1 MRKSGWLLSAAFFT
15 FAVPAQAQQT
25 DTDQSAAQATDGAT
39 SEAAAVDNSAVEQQP
54 IDTSDI
60 IVTATRRNE
69 ALSDIPLAVSAVT
82 AETLEN
88 SGASDIRQVAQ
99 VSPSLFVSSSSTE
112 AGGASARIR
121 GIGTVGD
128 NPGLESSVGL
138 FVDGVYRSRTAVGL
152 TELGAI
158 NRVEVLRG
166 PQGTLFGRNT
176 SAGLISV
183 ITAKPR
189 FDRQISAQVDLGNY
203 DSRRVEGSV
212 TGPFSSVL
220 AGRLDGVY
228 FKRDGFM
235 KDEISGRRI
244 NNRNRWLL
252 RGQLL
257 FQPDDDLSVRI
268 IADHAKRNEECC
280 VGSYT
285 ETFDT
290 VSDGSGGFTR
300 QPSTIAAAMRAIT
313 PTSAIINEDTY
324 ARRVNITPGRTY
336 RADVT
341 DGGLSAEIVRDF
353 GAAEL
358 TSITAY
364 RSNFYERG
372 QDADF
377 NNLDILYRDDDGT
390 ASNRFRTFSQEAR
403 LQGST
408 FGGKLDWLVGGYYAN
423 EKVRVRDNLSF
434 GADAD
439 RFGGALVRSLDPQ
452 LAAFPGYN
460 VLNPFARAFALQQLT
475 LNPAFAGVPAA
486 FRPTIANAI
495 AAQVTS
501 TPLANTGTEDV
512 YHQQSKNYALF
523 THNIFRVTDRLSATV
538 GLRYTRERKTLSADL
553 FSNTQCGAYRANIAR
568 LKTFAANP
576 GLGALSPAA
585 AALANALANTVLPQ
599 GAAVPCAINSVSG
612 SYSGGKK
619 SESKVSGT
627 AVLSYKPTD
636 QLLTYASFSR
646 GYKAGGFN
654 LDRNGLT
661 QGAENLND
669 LAFAPEMVNAF
680 ELGAK
685 YNGRG
690 VDVNVALFRQDF
702 DDFQLNTFNGV
713 TFVVENINSC
723 SQSLNGADT
732 DNSNAPAAC
741 AGSKRAGVR
750 SQGVEVETF
759 FRLIPDV
766 TAAFGGTYA
775 NTRYRR
781 NLIGASGNAIASALF
796 QLPGRRV
803 SNSSALTLTGSVA
816 WRPVLADSGARA
828 LIYLDARRM
837 SGFNTGSDLD
847 IEKYQKAFTV
857 MNGRIGLQGVDQ
869 SWGLEFWAQNLLDK
883 NYKQVA
889 FDAPLQGQG
898 TTRGVEQGFYARS
911 TQLYGAFLGEPRTF
925 GLTLRGKF

>member
-1 MRKSGWLLSAAFFT
+1 MRNSSWLLSAAFFT

-25 DTDQSAAQATDGAT
+25 DTDGSAAQATDGAT
-39 SEAAAVDNSAVEQQP
+39 SEAAAVDNAAAEQQP
-54 IDTSDI
+54 MDNSEI

-82 AETLEN
+82 ADTLEN

-99 VSPSLFVSSSSTE
+99 VSPSLLVSSSSTE
-112 AGGASARIR
+112 AGGATARIR

-158 NRVEVLRG
+158 DRVEVLRG

-189 FDRQISAQVDLGNY
+189 FERQVSGQIDIGNY
-203 DSRRVEGSV
+203 DSRRFEASA

-220 AGRLDGVY
+220 AGRVDGVY

-235 KDEISGRRI
+235 KDVVSGRRI
-244 NNRNRWLL
+244 NNRDRWLL

-257 FQPDDDLSVRI
+257 FQPDDNLSVRV
-268 IADHAKRNEECC
+268 IADYTKRDEECC
-280 VGSYT
+280 VGSYL

-290 VSDGSGGFTR
+290 VANGSGGTAR
-300 QPSTIAAAMRAIT
+300 QPSTIAAAMRGLG
-313 PTSAIINEDTY
+313 AIIDEDTY
-324 ARRVNITPGRTY
+324 ARRVAITPGRTY
-336 RADVT
+336 RSDVT

-353 GAAEL
+353 GGAEL
-358 TSITAY
+358 TSITAF
-364 RSNFYERG
+364 RGNLYERG

-403 LQGST
+403 LQGTT

-439 RFGGALVRSLDPQ
+439 RFGAALIRSLDPQ

-460 VLNPFARAFALQQLT
+460 LLNPFARAFALQQLT

-486 FRPTIANAI
+486 FRPAIANAI

-501 TPLANTGTEDV
+501 TPLANTRTEDV
-512 YHQQSKNYALF
+512 YRQQSKNFALF
-523 THNIFRVTDRLSATV
+523 THNIFRVTDRISATV
-538 GLRYTRERKTLSADL
+538 GLRYTRERKTLTADL

-568 LKTFAANP
+568 LRAFAANP

-585 AALANALANTVLPQ
+585 AALANALATNVLPQ

-612 SYSGGKK
+612 NFSGGKK

-627 AVLSYKPTD
+627 AVLSYKPVD
-636 QLLTYASFSR
+636 ELLTYASFSR

-654 LDRNGLT
+654 LDRNGLV
-661 QGAENLND
+661 QGQEDLND
-669 LAFAPEMVNAF
+669 LAFAPELVNAF

-690 VDVNVALFRQDF
+690 IDVNVALFRQDF
-702 DDFQLNTFNGV
+702 DNFQLNTFNGV

-723 SQSLNGADT
+723 SESLGGADT
-732 DNSNAPAAC
+732 DNSNTAVAC
-741 AGSKRAGVR
+741 GGKKRAGVR

-759 FRLIPDV
+759 FRLIPNV
-766 TAAFGGTYA
+766 TAAFGATYA
-775 NTRYRR
+775 NTRYRK
-781 NLIGASGNAIASALF
+781 NLIGASGNAIANALF
-796 QLPGRRV
+796 QLPGRRI

-816 WRPVLADSGARA
+816 WRPA
-828 LIYLDARRM
+828 LTTGGLRGLLYLDARHM

-847 IEKYQKAFTV
+847 IEKFQKPFTLV
-857 MNGRIGLQGVDQ
+857 NGRVGIQGADQ
-869 SWGLEFWAQNLLDK
+869 RWGVELWAQNLLDK
-883 NYKQVA
+883 NYRQVA

-898 TTRGVEQGFYARS
+898 TTRGVEQGFYPRS